1 MSNLKEP
8 KYTMTIGQLL
18 AALNAI
24 PASYDK
30 AIMRIKITDEYSNI
44 GDFHPYRGLYCTLA
58 VKHHSPHTMTKQQ
71 FVKRLQRIVN
81 KQLMF
86 SDYSSGHHSY
96 GTNSLIWTSR
106 NNECR
111 YGYAITGVDTICEN
125 RELSVV
131 LRTGYINAKQIYMA
145 APRISVEEIVKVE
158 AALNELLKPVVS
170 HPTEPVIM
178 IPCRHKAFL
187 ETCLTAI
194 PRLIDEID
202 RLKG

>member
-1 MSNLKEP
+1 MNDKSKP
-8 KYTMTIGQLL
+8 RYTLTIGRLL
-18 AALNAI
+18 EKLDALPARYDNFAI
-24 PASYDK
+24 RMEIAG
-30 AIMRIKITDEYSNI
+30 EYSNI
-44 GDFHPYRGLYCTLA
+44 GGFHPYRGLYCTLA

-81 KQLMF
+81 KQLVF
-86 SDYSSGHHSY
+86 SDCSSGHHSY

-158 AALNELLKPVVS
+158 AALNELLKPIVS
-170 HPTEPVIM
+170 YPAEPAIM
-178 IPCRHKAFL
+178 IPCRHKVFL